1 MRKISRRKKDH
12 VAIKIAHSINVITF
26 GFVICEEIETAGS
39 LVFRLFIRIQ
49 IHLFQSN
56 FIYFMN
62 LMKLYTYQAMP
73 VQ

>member
-1 MRKISRRKKDH
+1 MYPPKN
-12 VAIKIAHSINVITF
+12 AHSINVIPF

-56 FIYFMN
+56 FSYFMN
-62 LMKLYTYQAMP
+62 LMKMYTYQAMP
-73 VQ
+73 VHFAITLMNNI